1 MSDQQ
6 QDRPADLRGRRRP
19 QPAPDER
26 VDPVDYRQAAP
37 ASPAGAVSA
46 PAPAS
51 PAGAVSAPAPAAAP
65 ATAPRRGRP
74 RREAT
79 IPFSTRLAPDVVE
92 LIDNAVASG
101 EGEGTIRG
109 VIEEAVRARYI
120 KNS

>member
-1 MSDQQ
+1 MNDQQ
-6 QDRPADLRGRRRP
+6 KDRPTDLRARRRP

-37 ASPAGAVSA
+37 TSSVGTVPARAVA
-46 PAPAS
+46 AE
-51 PAGAVSAPAPAAAP
+51 PAAS
-65 ATAPRRGRP
+65 PRRGRP

-109 VIEEAVRARYI
+109 VIEDAVRVRYK

>member
-6 QDRPADLRGRRRP
+6 QDRPADLRARRRP

-26 VDPVDYRQAAP
+26 VDPVDYRQSASAAP
-37 ASPAGAVSA
+37 ST
-46 PAPAS
+46 PAPTPTPTPE
-51 PAGAVSAPAPAAAP
+51 PAV
-65 ATAPRRGRP
+65 APRRGRP

-109 VIEEAVRARYI
+109 VIEDAVRARYK
-120 KNS
+120 KNN

>member
-6 QDRPADLRGRRRP
+6 QDRPTDLRARRRP

-26 VDPVDYRQAAP
+26 VDPVDYRQSAQAP
-37 ASPAGAVSA
+37 TAGTAPGPA
-46 PAPAS
+46 PAPAVET
-51 PAGAVSAPAPAAAP
+51 AV
-65 ATAPRRGRP
+65 APRRGRP

-101 EGEGTIRG
+101 EGESTIRG
-109 VIEEAVRARYI
+109 VIEDAVRARYK
-120 KNS
+120 KNG

>member
-6 QDRPADLRGRRRP
+6 QDRPTDLRARRRP

-26 VDPVDYRQAAP
+26 VDPVDYRQSASAAP
-37 ASPAGAVSA
+37 TVPA
-46 PAPAS
+46 PAPA
-51 PAGAVSAPAPAAAP
+51 PAPAPTPEPAA
-65 ATAPRRGRP
+65 APRRGRP

-101 EGEGTIRG
+101 EGEGTIRS
-109 VIEEAVRARYI
+109 VVEDAVRARFGNI
-120 KNS
+120 S

>member
-6 QDRPADLRGRRRP
+6 QDRPTDLRSRRRP

-26 VDPVDYRQAAP
+26 VDPVDYRQPAPVAP
-37 ASPAGAVSA
+37 ASTAPKPTSAAGA
-46 PAPAS
+46 AS
-51 PAGAVSAPAPAAAP
+51 
-65 ATAPRRGRP
+65 APRRGRP

-92 LIDNAVASG
+92 LIDDAVASG

-109 VIEEAVRARYI
+109 VIEDAVRARYR

>member
-6 QDRPADLRGRRRP
+6 QDRPSDLRARRRP
-19 QPAPDER
+19 RPAPDER
-26 VDPVDYRQAAP
+26 VDPVDYRQSASTAP
-37 ASPAGAVSA
+37 SRPA
-46 PAPAS
+46 PAPTPE
-51 PAGAVSAPAPAAAP
+51 PAV
-65 ATAPRRGRP
+65 APRRGRP

-79 IPFSTRLAPDVVE
+79 IPFSTRLAPDVVQ

-109 VIEEAVRARYI
+109 VIEDAVRARYK